1 LSPTS
6 SITAKSHQLLLAE
19 LHPDELVLAR
29 GTGGERHRL
38 PSTLGSPWS
47 DYFFV
52 TPRRLLWIPRGRAHH
67 RAELE
72 FDAVTSWAE
81 GTQRHYYCLV
91 LRHRPIERM
100 AWAPEHRVLWF
111 EWGDSEELRHQ
122 TQTILNF
129 SRRDTKVATAIREQ
143 LADRDVVAEEPL
155 EFDEPTSEERRAR
168 SGALLTRRDR
178 RVLRRLL
185 RQ

>member
-1 LSPTS
+1 MSPPS
-6 SITAKSHQLLLAE
+6 SITAQSHRLLLAE

-29 GTGGERHRL
+29 GTGGESRRL
-38 PSTLGSPWS
+38 LTRLGSPSS

-52 TPRRLLWIPRGRAHH
+52 TPRRLLWMPRSRGLH

-81 GTQRHYYCLV
+81 GTQLHYYCLV
-91 LRHRPIERM
+91 LRHGPIERM

-111 EWGDSEELRHQ
+111 EWGDSEELRCQ

-129 SRRDTKVATAIREQ
+129 SRRGTKVATAIREQ
-143 LADRDVVAEEPL
+143 LVDRDVVAEEPL
-155 EFDEPTSEERRAR
+155 EFDEPTREEQ
-168 SGALLTRRDR
+168 GVLLTRRDR
-178 RVLRRLL
+178 RGLRRLM
-185 RQ
+185 RP